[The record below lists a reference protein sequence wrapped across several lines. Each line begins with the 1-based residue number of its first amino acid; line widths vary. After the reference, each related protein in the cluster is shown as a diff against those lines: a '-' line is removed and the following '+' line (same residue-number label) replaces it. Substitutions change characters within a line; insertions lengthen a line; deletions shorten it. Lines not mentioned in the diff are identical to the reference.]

1 MRPRTGP
8 GPCHG
13 GDDAIVVAESLGSLA
28 PLKIADATV
37 APLTAAVVPSA

>member
-1 MRPRTGP
+1 MNP
-8 GPCHG
+8 GTDFLLQP